1 MSKRTEHLRRALLAH
16 GPKWLAVALAV
27 GAAGAVCGALWQTV
41 DVVTVTDADG
51 AAAVL
56 MTALD
61 TPEELLPLADLA
73 LGPDDSA
80 FYETT
85 GAGEAL
91 LRVVRA
97 FPLTVHADGAQHAVQ
112 VSAGTVAEA
121 VAKAGVRLN
130 ADDFTEPELAREVAE
145 DLGPITVHRVT
156 YEDTVTTEPVPFET
170 EYLEEGDPDSSKY
183 THDILRQAG
192 VEGSQEVVTRA
203 KFIDGEPA
211 GSEVVE
217 TRVLEA
223 PVTEIRARV
232 YNNVV
237 SPLEAPAGVTV
248 TDNVPS
254 QYSQVYT
261 MKATGYYS
269 PRGRGA
275 SGLGL
280 YYGTFAVDPTL
291 IPYGTKVYIVST
303 DGRFVYGWAI
313 ATDTGAFIHSNR
325 MQVDL
330 FYETYAES
338 AANGVKQV
346 YVYVP

>member
-1 MSKRTEHLRRALLAH
+1 MSKRTEHLRRSLRAH
-16 GPKWLAVALAV
+16 GPKWLAVAVAM

-41 DVVTVTDADG
+41 DIVTVTDTAG
-51 AAAVL
+51 GQAVL
-56 MTALD
+56 MTALEQ
-61 TPEELLPLADLA
+61 PEDLLPLAGLS
-73 LGPDDSA
+73 LGTDDSA
-80 FYETT
+80 FYEA
-85 GAGEAL
+85 AGEGAAR

-97 FPLTVHADGAQHAVQ
+97 FPLTVRADGETRAVD

-121 VAKAGVRLN
+121 VAKAGIQLN
-130 ADDFTEPELAREVAE
+130 DGDFTEPPLTQPVAE
-145 DLGPITVHRVT
+145 DLAPITVHRVT
-156 YEDTVTTEPVPFET
+156 YEDTVTTEPIPFAT
-170 EYLEEGDPDSSKY
+170 EYVEEGDPEASRY

-192 VEGSQEVVTRA
+192 ADGSQEVVTRA

-211 GSEVVE
+211 GSEVVK
-217 TRVLEA
+217 TTVLAE
-223 PVTEIRARV
+223 PVTEVRARV

-248 TDNVPS
+248 TDHVPS

-269 PRGRGA
+269 PRGKGA

-303 DGRFVYGWAI
+303 DGKFVYGWAI